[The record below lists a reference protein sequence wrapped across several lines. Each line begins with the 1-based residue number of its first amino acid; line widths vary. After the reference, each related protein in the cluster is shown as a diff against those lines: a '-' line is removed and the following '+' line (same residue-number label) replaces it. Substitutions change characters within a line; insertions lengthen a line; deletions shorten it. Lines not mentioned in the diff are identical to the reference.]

1 MQESYG
7 KEGSK
12 KSVKIRNSYPRK
24 KKADEWKG
32 IEDCSHLKYQRRKEE
47 ERPKDE
53 EQRGEAPSIGRSI
66 DAESHVVLHLFVEG
80 GMEVVLH
87 VRGTGLARQR
97 LMQRQSSMLTCM
109 SCRRLRAS
117 ACAHK
122 STSSPTL

>member
-1 MQESYG
+1 MSG
-7 KEGSK
+7 KGLKTAHTSNIREEKGK
-12 KSVKIRNSYPRK
+12 K
-24 KKADEWKG
+24 D
-32 IEDCSHLKYQRRKEE
+32 LKMKN
-47 ERPKDE
+47 
-53 EQRGEAPSIGRSI
+53 GAWEAPSIGRSI